1 MRHQKTG
8 RKLKRKKDQRKSLL
22 RLLAASFILKER
34 IQTTK
39 AKADETKRF
48 VERLLTLAK
57 KQDLSSYRLIL
68 SRLQNEKAAKKLFK
82 EIAPKYLER
91 KGGYTRI
98 VKTGEFRKRDG
109 SDKIIL
115 EFVK

>member
-22 RLLAASFILKER
+22 KLLATSFILKGR
-34 IQTTK
+34 IKTTK
-39 AKADETKRF
+39 AKADETRKF

-57 KQDLSSYRLIL
+57 KQNVSSYRLIL
-68 SRLQNEKAAKKLFK
+68 SRLQNEKAARKLFK

-91 KGGYTRI
+91 NGGYTRI
-98 VKTGEFRKRDG
+98 IKTSEFKKRDG

-115 EFVK
+115 EFIK